1 MRKPKDW
8 GQPCPN
14 PACTHYRRMQ
24 QGNVSAIA
32 TYLTQ
37 SGKRRIFR
45 CHSCELPFSET
56 RETVFFDLR
65 TSEEKVMMAL
75 KMLLVRVD
83 LAGIGFVL
91 GVTEATVLAWLKR
104 AAHQAEAI
112 NHPLLQHL
120 PVTQV
125 QLDEMWNFIARK
137 HARETDEAGE
147 SLPEGQD
154 GRQWIW
160 VSFAPEFRWMIAA
173 VVGPR
178 TLETAKEVVA
188 ATKARVAGI
197 PAFFSDGF
205 PCYLAALIAA
215 FHVVM
220 TFAPTGKRGRPR
232 KPVCAP
238 HPDLIY
244 GQLVKQKQHGK
255 LLTLSTRVVLGAERL
270 AHLGLTISTALVERV
285 NLTLRQALAP
295 LGRKTSSFC
304 KDRERL
310 RQRVVFFQAFYN
322 VARPHMSLRQ
332 QLPLHERTRHGA
344 ICPRWR
350 ECTPAMAAGLTDHV
364 WTFRELLT
372 AKFEP
377 REFQSISPDYSPTQ
391 KNRLGKVLCGPG

>member
-14 PACTHYRRMQ
+14 PECTHYRRLQ

-37 SGKRRIFR
+37 SGKRRIFC
-45 CHSCELPFSET
+45 CHTCATRFSET

-65 TSEEKVMMAL
+65 TPEEKVMMAL

-91 GVTEATVLAWLKR
+91 GVTEETVLAWLRR

-112 NHPLLQHL
+112 NRHLLRNL

-125 QLDEMWNFIARK
+125 QLDEMWNFIGRK
-137 HARETDEAGE
+137 HAQETDEAGE
-147 SLPEGQD
+147 SVPNGED
-154 GRQWIW
+154 GRQWVW
-160 VSFAPEFRWMIAA
+160 VSFAPEFRLMIVAI
-173 VVGPR
+173 VGPR
-178 TLETAKEVVA
+178 TLDTAKEVVA
-188 ATKARVAGI
+188 VTKARVAGI
-197 PAFFSDGF
+197 PVFFSDGF
-205 PCYLAALIAA
+205 TCYLAALIAA
-215 FHVVM
+215 FHVV
-220 TFAPTGKRGRPR
+220 TTLARTGKRGRPR
-232 KPVCAP
+232 KPVCEP
-238 HPDLIY
+238 HPELVY
-244 GQLVKQKQHGK
+244 GQLVKQKKQGT

-270 AHLGLTISTALVERV
+270 AHLGFTISTALVERV

-295 LGRKTSSFC
+295 LVRKTSSFC
-304 KDRERL
+304 KDRARL

-332 QLPLHERTRHGA
+332 PLPLHERTRHGA
-344 ICPRWR
+344 MCPRWR
-350 ECTPAMAAGLTDHV
+350 ARTPAMAVGVTDHV

-377 REFQSISPDYSPTQ
+377 LDSQSISQ
-391 KNRLGKVLCGPG
+391 

>member
-14 PACTHYRRMQ
+14 PECPHYRRMQ

-37 SGKRRIFR
+37 SGKRRIFC
-45 CHSCELPFSET
+45 CHTCATRFSET
-56 RETVFFDLR
+56 RETVLFDLR

-91 GVTEATVLAWLKR
+91 GVTEETVLAWLRR
-104 AAHQAEAI
+104 AAHQAAAI
-112 NHPLLQHL
+112 NHHLLRNL

-125 QLDEMWNFIARK
+125 QLDELWNFIERK

-147 SLPEGQD
+147 SLPDGED
-154 GRQWIW
+154 GRQWVW
-160 VSFAPEFRWMIAA
+160 VSFAPECRLMIAA

-178 TLETAKEVVA
+178 TLDTAKEVVA

-205 PCYLAALIAA
+205 TCYLAALIAA
-215 FHVVM
+215 FHVIT
-220 TFAPTGKRGRPR
+220 TFARTGKRGRPR
-232 KPVCAP
+232 KPLYEP
-238 HPDLIY
+238 HPDLVY
-244 GQLVKQKQHGK
+244 GQLVKQKKQGK

-270 AHLGLTISTALVERV
+270 TQLGCTISTALVERV

-295 LGRKTSSFC
+295 LARKTSSFC

-322 VARPHMSLRQ
+322 VVRPHMSLRQ
-332 QLPLHERTRHGA
+332 PLPLHERKCHGA
-344 ICPRWR
+344 ICPRWQER
-350 ECTPAMAAGLTDHV
+350 TPAMAVGVTDHV
-364 WTFRELLT
+364 WTFREFLT

-377 REFQSISPDYSPTQ
+377 LDSQSIS
-391 KNRLGKVLCGPG
+391 G

>member
-8 GQPCPN
+8 EQPCPN
-14 PACTHYRRMQ
+14 PECTHYRRMQ

-45 CHSCELPFSET
+45 CRTCATHFAET
-56 RETVFFDLR
+56 RETVLFDLR
-65 TSEEKVMMAL
+65 TSEEKVVMAL

-91 GVTEATVLAWLKR
+91 GVTEETVLAWLRR
-104 AAHQAEAI
+104 AAQQAEAI
-112 NHPLLQHL
+112 NRHLLREL

-125 QLDEMWNFIARK
+125 QLDEMWNFVERK

-147 SLPEGQD
+147 SLPDGED
-154 GRQWIW
+154 GRQWVWI
-160 VSFAPEFRWMIAA
+160 SFAPEFRLMIAA

-178 TLETAKEVVA
+178 TLDTAKEVVA

-205 PCYLAALIAA
+205 TCYLAALIAV
-215 FHVVM
+215 FHVVT
-220 TFAPTGKRGRPR
+220 TFARTGKRGRPR

-238 HPDLIY
+238 HPDLVY
-244 GQLVKQKQHGK
+244 GQLIKQKARGK
-255 LLTLSTRVVLGAERL
+255 LLTLSTRVVLGAHRL
-270 AHLGLTISTALVERV
+270 TQLGYTISTALVERV
-285 NLTLRQALAP
+285 NLTMRQALAP
-295 LGRKTSSFC
+295 LARKTASFC

-322 VARPHMSLRQ
+322 MARPHMSLRQ
-332 QLPLHERTRHGA
+332 PLPLHERTYRGA
-344 ICPRWR
+344 IRPRWR
-350 ECTPAMAAGLTDHV
+350 ACTPAMAAGLTDHV
-364 WTFRELLT
+364 WTFHELLT

-377 REFQSISPDYSPTQ
+377 LESQSISQ
-391 KNRLGKVLCGPG
+391 

>member
-14 PACTHYRRMQ
+14 PECTHYRRMQ

-45 CHSCELPFSET
+45 CHTCATHFSET

-91 GVTEATVLAWLKR
+91 GVTEETVLAWLRR

-112 NHPLLQHL
+112 NRHLLRNL

-137 HARETDEAGE
+137 HACETDAAGE
-147 SLPEGQD
+147 SLPDGED
-154 GRQWIW
+154 GRQWVWI
-160 VSFAPEFRWMIAA
+160 SFAPEFRLMIAA

-178 TLETAKEVVA
+178 TLDTAKEVVA

-205 PCYLAALIAA
+205 TCYLAALIAA
-215 FHVVM
+215 FHVVT
-220 TFAPTGKRGRPR
+220 TFARTGKRGRPR
-232 KPVCAP
+232 KP
-238 HPDLIY
+238 
-244 GQLVKQKQHGK
+244 
-255 LLTLSTRVVLGAERL
+255 RL
-270 AHLGLTISTALVERV
+270 
-285 NLTLRQALAP
+285 
-295 LGRKTSSFC
+295 
-304 KDRERL
+304 
-310 RQRVVFFQAFYN
+310 
-322 VARPHMSLRQ
+322 
-332 QLPLHERTRHGA
+332 
-344 ICPRWR
+344 
-350 ECTPAMAAGLTDHV
+350 
-364 WTFRELLT
+364 
-372 AKFEP
+372 
-377 REFQSISPDYSPTQ
+377 
-391 KNRLGKVLCGPG
+391 